1 MTSASHGFKTL
12 RDHGIAS
19 KGDRRES
26 LGSARGPRVLAIA
39 SSRSR
44 TFSPT
49 LLEPEP
55 DGFGAPP
62 KLAREPR
69 ALPRNDADQL
79 RERPLIGRCDHSK
92 INFFQSLRLLLQ
104 VKFSSHYL
112 GSRGRDARKQTG
124 ILCSV
129 EQCSR

>member
-92 INFFQSLRLLLQ
+92 INLFQPLHLLLQ
-104 VKFSSHYL
+104 VKFFSYCVGAYRS
-112 GSRGRDARKQTG
+112 DARKQTG
-124 ILCSV
+124 IPGSI